1 MKMKKKKKKG
11 AKTTK
16 KKTYREGK
24 CVERKSDNIDV
35 KKNEKKSKSQKE
47 LRPSLP
53 LNPPS

>member
-1 MKMKKKKKKG
+1 MKKKKKKG